1 MKIGGKEIKLQV
13 LDLHQLYLLK
23 NLLASV
29 GRRSSVDLSEGDSAI
44 WALIEEFTEEEMVEI
59 MVILTGLDEEAIKKN
74 FSLSWLVEIVSD
86 WKGLIG
92 LGSEG
97 R

>member
-1 MKIGGKEIKLQV
+1 MKIDGKEIKLQV

-29 GRRSSVDLSEGDSAI
+29 GRRSAVDLSEGDSAI
-44 WALIEEFTEEEMVEI
+44 WAIIEEFTEEEMVEI
-59 MVILTGLDEEAIKKN
+59 MVILTGLDEKVIEKN
-74 FSLSWLVEIVSD
+74 FSLSWLVELVSD
-86 WKGLIG
+86 WKGLVSP
-92 LGSEG
+92 GSEG